1 MEYKVYQT
9 TQLVREQGR
18 KTRRMLLLSLVLLL
32 TLPSSIAAA
41 TFFWS
46 MHNYT
51 VATAKQN
58 ETKVLGSLAAIMNA
72 QRWYL
77 YRHATFGTFAELH
90 ESGLVADDVKED
102 STIAHGYLIKL
113 TVVPGGVN
121 DVPSYTLTADPLDS
135 TGFLSATGHRH
146 YFASSSDQVIRVNE
160 LRPATKDDPA
170 VKQPDRSR

>member
-1 MEYKVYQT
+1 MEYKIYQT

-102 STIAHGYLIKL
+102 STIVHGYLIKL

-135 TGFLSATGHRH
+135 NGFLSATGHRH
-146 YFASSSDQVIRVNE
+146 YFASSSDQVIRLNE

-170 VKQPDRSR
+170 AKQPDRSR